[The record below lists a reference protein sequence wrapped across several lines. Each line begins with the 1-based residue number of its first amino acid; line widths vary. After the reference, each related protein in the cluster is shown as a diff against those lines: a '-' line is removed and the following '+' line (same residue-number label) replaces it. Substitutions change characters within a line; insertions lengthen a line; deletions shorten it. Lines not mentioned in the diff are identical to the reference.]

1 MESFDKIQEKNLWK
15 KLDLFGKKAF
25 QEFHN
30 YFQILEK
37 PQAMET

>member
-15 KLDLFGKKAF
+15 KLDLFGKKGF

-37 PQAMET
+37 PKATET

>member
-15 KLDLFGKKAF
+15 KLDLVGKKAS

-37 PQAMET
+37 PQATET